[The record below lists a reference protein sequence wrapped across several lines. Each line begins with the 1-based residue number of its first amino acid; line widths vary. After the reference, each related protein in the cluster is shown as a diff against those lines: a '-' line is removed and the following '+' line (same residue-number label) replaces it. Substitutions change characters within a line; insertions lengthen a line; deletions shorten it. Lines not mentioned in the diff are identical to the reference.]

1 MRTIRN
7 FLAALLMMGLMA
19 ANVSSQWQRSSRGNF
34 QSVQQLIHRIEN
46 HADLFR
52 NSLDAELQRSSI
64 DDMRATTRGQENITA
79 FMNDFDDAVR
89 RLHERFDR
97 RESNATDA
105 REVLNRASLIDR
117 FMSRRQLD
125 SRTQQYWTSLRS
137 DLDQLANVYG
147 VSWPASGRGYGGAGG
162 YGGYG
167 NPTRAAN
174 RLTGTYQLDR
184 SRSDDPAGVADRE
197 LGSLPYGDPQMRDQV
212 MRRLEAPEQ
221 IAIDLRG
228 RTVTLAS
235 TRAPQITFEADG
247 RENIETTPGGRTIRA
262 RATLNGNQ
270 LMISTNGDTNNQ
282 FTVTFDP
289 LDNGQRLNVTRRV
302 YVDSLGRSVTSQSTY
317 TRTSD
322 VALFNIYNGPR
333 GYPADITARGDFIVR
348 SGETVVA
355 ELLDPIST
363 MTARD
368 GDRFTMRVTL
378 PAQYTGATIEGH
390 VSNVHRSGRLA
401 GRSEMTFNFDT
412 IRLRNGNSYAF
423 AGIVERVT
431 TPNGETAQVDNEG
444 AVSEESQT
452 RKTAERAAIGTA
464 VGAIIGAIAGG
475 GKGAAIGAVIG
486 AGGGAGSVYV
496 QGRDD
501 LELARGTEVTIQ
513 ATGSRR

>member
-1 MRTIRN
+1 MKTIRN
-7 FLAALLMMGLMA
+7 LLATLLMMGLMA
-19 ANVSSQWQRSSRGNF
+19 VGVSSQWQGRSRGTF

-52 NSLDAELQRSSI
+52 NSLDAELQRSSM
-64 DDMRATTRGQENITA
+64 DDMRATTRGQENITV
-79 FMNDFDDAVR
+79 FMNDFEGAVR

-105 REVLNRASLIDR
+105 QEVLNRASLIDR

-125 SRTQQYWTSLRS
+125 SRTQQYWTNLRS
-137 DLDQLANVYG
+137 DLDQLANAYR
-147 VSWPASGRGYGGAGG
+147 VSWPASGRGYGGPGS
-162 YGGYG
+162 YG
-167 NPTRAAN
+167 NPRLSAN

-184 SRSDDPAGVADRE
+184 SRSDDPANAADRE
-197 LGSLPYGDPQMRDQV
+197 LGSLPYGDQQLRDEV

-247 RENIETTPGGRTIRA
+247 RENVETTPSGRTIRA

-270 LMISTNGDTNNQ
+270 LIVTTNGDTNNQ

-289 LDNGQRLNVTRRV
+289 LDYGQRLNVTRRV
-302 YVDSLGRSVTSQSTY
+302 YVDRIGRSVTSQSTY
-317 TRTSD
+317 TRTSE
-322 VALFNIYNGPR
+322 VALFNIYTGPQ
-333 GYPADITARGDFIVR
+333 GYPADTTARGDFIVR

-355 ELLDPIST
+355 ELLDPLST
-363 MTARD
+363 VSARE
-368 GDRFTMRVTL
+368 GDRFTMRVRQ
-378 PAQYTGATIEGH
+378 PAQYAGATIEGH
-390 VSNVHRSGRLA
+390 VSNVRRSGRLS
-401 GRSEMTFNFDT
+401 GRAEMTFNFDT
-412 IRLRNGNSYAF
+412 IRLRNGNSYRF
-423 AGIVERVT
+423 AGIVERVN

-486 AGGGAGSVYV
+486 AGSGAGSVYV

-501 LELARGTEVTIQ
+501 LELTRGTEITIQ
-513 ATGSRR
+513 ATGSRQ